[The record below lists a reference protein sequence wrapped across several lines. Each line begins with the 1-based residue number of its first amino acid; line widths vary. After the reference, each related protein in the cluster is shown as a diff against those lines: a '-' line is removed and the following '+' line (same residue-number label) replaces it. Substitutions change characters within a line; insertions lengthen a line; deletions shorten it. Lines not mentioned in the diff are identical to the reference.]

1 MIRLLEDWTITAF
14 VNISLPAMLI
24 NPVQEGE
31 DYGKG
36 VIFYLRENKVMGGSE
51 TFDELKVIQAIIRY
65 RIVDSRDAFK
75 DKPTCLWLTEHLG
88 DAGGWSASLECVQQN
103 VNRQEVIH
111 NWENCTVQLLL
122 FSGYLRRVDNI
133 IVLRILKEGRQYD
146 DLTEVAK
153 LFNIHAT
160 E

>member
-1 MIRLLEDWTITAF
+1 
-14 VNISLPAMLI
+14 MLKEFPLI
-24 NPVQEGE
+24 
-31 DYGKG
+31 
-36 VIFYLRENKVMGGSE
+36 
-51 TFDELKVIQAIIRY
+51 
-65 RIVDSRDAFK
+65 
-75 DKPTCLWLTEHLG
+75 
-88 DAGGWSASLECVQQN
+88 DAGGWSASLERVQQN